1 MATPNIDPKRTALIL
16 CDFQNGLVMSQR
28 PIEPWG
34 AKTLIANAKKV
45 LDHARKVGMAII
57 YVRVGY
63 RQDLKDLAPKAFTP
77 GENWGS
83 PSLAVGNVEQQIV
96 EELTPEPGDFIVTK
110 HTISPFNN
118 TDIEV
123 YLRRAGAENIILMG
137 YSTTAVIMG
146 SFRDAVDKDYNVAVV
161 SDACAAGTKEEHE
174 VSMNLIFPRNGWVG
188 TSDEVIAAIGS

>member
-1 MATPNIDPKRTALIL
+1 
-16 CDFQNGLVMSQR
+16 
-28 PIEPWG
+28 
-34 AKTLIANAKKV
+34 
-45 LDHARKVGMAII
+45 VG
-57 YVRVGY
+57 
-63 RQDLKDLAPKAFTP
+63 T
-77 GENWGS
+77 
-83 PSLAVGNVEQQIV
+83 VEQQIV

>member
-1 MATPNIDPKRTALIL
+1 MASPRIDPKRTALVL
-16 CDFQNGLVMSQR
+16 CDFQNGLIMSNR

-45 LDHARKVGMAII
+45 LDHARMVGMAVV

-63 RQDLKDLAPKAFTP
+63 RQDLKDLAPKAFEP
-77 GENWGS
+77 GEHWGS
-83 PSLAVGNVEQQIV
+83 PSLAVGNLEQQIV
-96 EELTPEPGDFIVTK
+96 DELTPEPGDIQVTK

-123 YLRRAGAENIILMG
+123 YLRRLGVDTLILMG

-161 SDACAAGTKEEHE
+161 SDACAAGTKEEHD
-174 VSMNLIFPRNGWVG
+174 VSMNIIFPRNGWVG
-188 TSDEVIAAIGS
+188 TSDEVIAAIVS

>member
-1 MATPNIDPKRTALIL
+1 MAAPNIDPKRTALIL

-83 PSLAVGNVEQQIV
+83 PGLAVGNVEQQIV

-137 YSTTAVIMG
+137 YSTTAVIKGDIQGRSGQRLQCGRRQRRLRCRHQGRARGQHEPHIPAQRMG
-146 SFRDAVDKDYNVAVV
+146 
-161 SDACAAGTKEEHE
+161 GH
-174 VSMNLIFPRNGWVG
+174 L
-188 TSDEVIAAIGS
+188 